1 MINYTQICHTSLR
14 TAVSLR
20 AALNKHDTRQSV
32 LQTFISLTKT
42 LVLKKDK
49 QFTSN
54 KESLPPQLT
63 GPIILL
69 GNLPAE
75 VASSTAYWLWVH
87 QGLYCLYPFWS
98 TDRRSHLKKVNENW
112 LAESVRSNDR
122 LKIGRRSEWALYF
135 IRWLTSV
142 KFEFQPSFLRVSTFN
157 RFIQREFQHSVDICC
172 SWRAKKP
179 LVTISGAGAVIFLT
193 FIRGKLYDQ

>member
-157 RFIQREFQHSVDICC
+157 RFNFAYPKGISTFCGYMLQLNSKETSGDYKWGRSSDFLDTYQR
-172 SWRAKKP
+172 
-179 LVTISGAGAVIFLT
+179 
-193 FIRGKLYDQ
+193 